1 MLSSKLEK
9 YKKLLNVQN
18 WQIQLIEEECLDCD
32 GHTKML
38 YNDYRAV
45 IKISKSLSDTEKELS
60 LIHELLHLVHRDEY
74 FTASEVLDTAENKFV
89 NTMYVRFHER
99 SIEQMAKIIYKLS
112 IIGGV

>member
-60 LIHELLHLVHRDEY
+60 LIHVC
-74 FTASEVLDTAENKFV
+74 
-89 NTMYVRFHER
+89 
-99 SIEQMAKIIYKLS
+99 KIPRTINRTNGKDNL
-112 IIGGV
+112 